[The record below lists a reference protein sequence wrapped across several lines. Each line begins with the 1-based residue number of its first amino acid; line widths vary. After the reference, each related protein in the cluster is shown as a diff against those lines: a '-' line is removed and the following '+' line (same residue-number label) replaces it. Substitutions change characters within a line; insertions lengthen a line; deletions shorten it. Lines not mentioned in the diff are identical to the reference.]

1 MDWMDNKMIWYNGQ
15 WIMKFASGFVVFN
28 PNQIYDTMIHT
39 KCYAWYP
46 LCIADCI
53 KIRIIRVKKCTF
65 SLKNQHKIF
74 RELSGE
80 DAL

>member
-1 MDWMDNKMIWYNGQ
+1 MIWYNGQ

-53 KIRIIRVKKCTF
+53 KIRKKINFHIEKSGRVNLTVTAVIPSKKYF
-65 SLKNQHKIF
+65 
-74 RELSGE
+74 
-80 DAL
+80 